1 LLECAE
7 FLCDLSGSLADF
19 LSADLEIGARCNR
32 ECWAIAGDC
41 SDLVPGGANAWYVR
55 WSAPENLNG
64 VNAAV
69 LLIGN

>member
-1 LLECAE
+1 M
-7 FLCDLSGSLADF
+7 
-19 LSADLEIGARCNR
+19 SADLEIGARRNR
-32 ECWAIAGDC
+32 ECGAIAGDC